1 MARLTRF
8 GIAMEEALLRDFDRE
23 IRRKGYTNRSE
34 AFRDLARE
42 SLVKTEWSSNRE
54 VAGVIS
60 MVYDHHQRELVTKL
74 LDIQHASHGVIVATQ
89 HVHMDHHNCLEVI
102 VAKGKAAAIQQL
114 AERLKAA
121 RGVKHV
127 NVNMATVGRGLV

>member
-1 MARLTRF
+1 MTKLTRF
-8 GIAMEEALLRDFDRE
+8 GIAMEEALLRDFDKE

-34 AFRDLARE
+34 AMRDLVRE
-42 SLVKTEWSSNRE
+42 ALVKTEWASGGE

-60 MVYDHHQRELVTKL
+60 MVYDHHHRELVTKL

-89 HVHMDHHNCLEVI
+89 HIHMDHHNCLEVI
-102 VAKGKAAAIQQL
+102 VTKGRAGDIQQL

-127 NVNMATVGRGLV
+127 NVNMATVGKRLA